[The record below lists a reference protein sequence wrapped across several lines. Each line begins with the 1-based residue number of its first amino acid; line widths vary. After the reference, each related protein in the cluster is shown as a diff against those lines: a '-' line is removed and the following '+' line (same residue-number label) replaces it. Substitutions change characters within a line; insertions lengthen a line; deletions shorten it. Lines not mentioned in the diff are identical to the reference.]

1 MNSATQSIIEQLK
14 ALSEYDG
21 PWQPL
26 CSETDLL
33 KTRLA
38 ELHEREHNQGDV
50 LVIALVGGS
59 GVGKSTL
66 LNALAGDQLA
76 KTSEFRPCTSVPTV
90 YHPPGTKLD
99 FDTET
104 NHVSGAALEK
114 LVIVDTP
121 DSDTIVK
128 AHRESVIQ
136 VLKKCDLIMMC
147 ADAEKYL
154 DDATWSLL
162 RPLQHER
169 TIACIETKASQVPS
183 VEDHWRQRLK
193 EEGFEAAAYF
203 RVNSLRTFDRKLSGA
218 GPGDDEY
225 DFPKLEHYLYTELNN
240 EHIRRIKRSN
250 ASGLLV
256 KTIVTLHERV
266 GDTGDHLGEL
276 KKALQK
282 VDKDLAE
289 AAIDIVERRLFSEP
303 HLWNY
308 ALGKETSLR
317 MKGVIG
323 TLYKMLESIRT
334 LPARMAQWSLWP
346 LQSGAGH
353 RAASLLSKPDQPD
366 DATLN
371 LDSRDLK
378 RIFKTK
384 QSELGVL
391 LAKAGF
397 TAKDSDDSYEDYIDE
412 LGDQIAEVL
421 RGPSRD
427 RIVTRARVLSSWPLA
442 FALDI
447 PPVAF
452 FGVTAYN
459 VVINYFNGIFLE
471 WAFFIHSASVLAI
484 IIIAELASVS
494 IASRVL
500 AYTAR
505 SGSISDLKKAIQGHR
520 LAFGKERHAMEQA
533 NDIREEIA
541 ALKSAVQPQ

>member
-1 MNSATQSIIEQLK
+1 MNSATQSIIERLR
-14 ALSEYDG
+14 ALSDYSG

-26 CSETDLL
+26 RNETNLL
-33 KTRLA
+33 KTRLE

-128 AHRESVIQ
+128 AHREAVIQ

-147 ADAEKYL
+147 ADHEKYL

-169 TIACIETKASQVPS
+169 TVVCVETKASQVPS
-183 VEDHWRQRLK
+183 VEDHWRKRLA
-193 EEGFEAAAYF
+193 EEGFDAAAYF

-218 GPGDDEY
+218 DPQDDEY
-225 DFPKLEHYLYTELNN
+225 DFPELEHYLYTELNN

-266 GDTGDHLGEL
+266 VDSGDHLTEL
-276 KKALQK
+276 KSAFQK
-282 VDKDLAE
+282 VDAELAQT
-289 AAIDIVERRLFSEP
+289 AVDVVERRLFSEP

-317 MKGVIG
+317 MNGVVG
-323 TLYKMLESIRT
+323 TLYKVLESIRT

-346 LQSGAGH
+346 LQAGIGN
-353 RAASLLSKPDQPD
+353 RAASLLSKQEKQD
-366 DATLN
+366 DAALN
-371 LDSRDLK
+371 LNSSELK
-378 RIFKTK
+378 RLFKTK
-384 QSELGVL
+384 ESELGVL

-397 TAKDSDDSYEDYIDE
+397 DTRNSDASYDAYIEE
-412 LGDQIAEVL
+412 LGDQITEVL

-427 RIVTRARVLSSWPLA
+427 RIVSRARVLSSWPLA
-442 FALDI
+442 LALDV

-452 FGVTAYN
+452 FAVTAYN
-459 VVINYFNGIFLE
+459 VVVDYFNGIFLE
-471 WAFFIHSASVLAI
+471 WAFFIHSASVLGI
-484 IIIAELASVS
+484 LIVAELAGIS
-494 IASRVL
+494 IGSRVL
-500 AYTAR
+500 AWTAR
-505 SGSISDLKKAIQGHR
+505 RGSIGDLKKAIQGHR
-520 LAFGKERHAMEQA
+520 LAFTTERIALEEA
-533 NDIREEIA
+533 NEIREEVA
-541 ALKSAVQPQ
+541 SLKASVQPQ